1 MLTDTEQK
9 SLRSLIGQ
17 FLWASSQT
25 RPDVADVAFK
35 ASCLASNLNE
45 STVQT
50 VLDANKVVRQLK
62 AEPVQL
68 MFQPLGN
75 RDVTKLVI
83 YSDFSS
89 GNLPDGGTQ
98 GGHVIFLTGEDRRI
112 SPVLVVKEDQK
123 TCPKY
128 TDC

>member
-1 MLTDTEQK
+1 M
-9 SLRSLIGQ
+9 
-17 FLWASSQT
+17 
-25 RPDVADVAFK
+25 
-35 ASCLASNLNE
+35 NE
-45 STVQT
+45 STIQT

-62 AEPVQL
+62 AESVQL

-83 YSDFSS
+83 YSDASL

-98 GGHVIFLTGEDRRI
+98 GGHVILVSYWRGGKNFT
-112 SPVLVVKEDQK
+112 PVLAVKEDQK
-123 TCPKY
+123 CCPKY